1 VCLFGLFSLA
11 AQGAIVTYT
20 NHAQFLAAL
29 NAATTYEDN
38 FDNVASGALATSV
51 TKSRNGLSYQ
61 ISAPGG
67 LFGSTVGGDR
77 SIGLQIATNTL
88 SFTNFTGGINA
99 FGGYFYF
106 DNNSNGI
113 NTLGAGTV
121 SASNGVDTAVLAI
134 SAPTTT
140 TSFFGFISTTG
151 KLTSISGARNS
162 GGVGFLSADDVI
174 VANVPEPAAMGLVF
188 AGLACLVAARS
199 RRA

>member
-1 VCLFGLFSLA
+1 
-11 AQGAIVTYT
+11 
-20 NHAQFLAAL
+20 
-29 NAATTYEDN
+29 
-38 FDNVASGALATSV
+38 
-51 TKSRNGLSYQ
+51 
-61 ISAPGG
+61 
-67 LFGSTVGGDR
+67 VGGDR